1 MNDKSFEQI
10 KNLIAVFRLLA
21 TKVQKDNQ
29 TKTKNLK
36 EANQVLEACRKEYQ
50 KLHHENETLKK
61 TIKQQE
67 ELQKYQDQ
75 LKNQP
80 TCADGKKIIITL
92 KDIEFDEDKPKKIF
106 ATQKKEKRHYGF
118 DYYSDETD
126 IESED
131 EPTDNDDSN
140 DKIVIREE
148 KKTLKRKTQEHLLPK
163 SRRKNRKVSWAI

>member
-29 TKTKNLK
+29 TRTKNLK

-50 KLHHENETLKK
+50 KLHYENETLKK
-61 TIKQQE
+61 TIKHQE

-80 TCADGKKIIITL
+80 SCADRKKIIITL
-92 KDIEFDEDKPKKIF
+92 KDIEFDDDKSKKLF
-106 ATQKKEKRHYGF
+106 ATQKKEKRHFDF

-131 EPTDNDDSN
+131 EHTNNEDSN
-140 DKIVIREE
+140 DEFVIRKE
-148 KKTLKRKTQEHLLPK
+148 KKTLKRKAQEHLPK
-163 SRRKNRKVSWAI
+163 SRRKNRNVSWAI

>member
-80 TCADGKKIIITL
+80 TCADRKKIIITL
-92 KDIEFDEDKPKKIF
+92 KDIEFDEDKSKKIF
-106 ATQKKEKRHYGF
+106 ATQKK
-118 DYYSDETD
+118 DETD
-126 IESED
+126 ELRII
-131 EPTDNDDSN
+131 PTKQILKVKMNLLTMTTAM
-140 DKIVIREE
+140 IRLLSE
-148 KKTLKRKTQEHLLPK
+148 KKKKH
-163 SRRKNRKVSWAI
+163 

>member
-61 TIKQQE
+61 N
-67 ELQKYQDQ
+67 Y
-75 LKNQP
+75 
-80 TCADGKKIIITL
+80 
-92 KDIEFDEDKPKKIF
+92 
-106 ATQKKEKRHYGF
+106 
-118 DYYSDETD
+118 
-126 IESED
+126 
-131 EPTDNDDSN
+131 
-140 DKIVIREE
+140 
-148 KKTLKRKTQEHLLPK
+148 
-163 SRRKNRKVSWAI
+163 

>member
-36 EANQVLEACRKEYQ
+36 EANQVLEAYRKEYQ
-50 KLHHENETLKK
+50 KLHYENETLKK

-80 TCADGKKIIITL
+80 TCADRKKNNNN
-92 KDIEFDEDKPKKIF
+92 PKRYRI
-106 ATQKKEKRHYGF
+106 
-118 DYYSDETD
+118 
-126 IESED
+126 
-131 EPTDNDDSN
+131 
-140 DKIVIREE
+140 
-148 KKTLKRKTQEHLLPK
+148 
-163 SRRKNRKVSWAI
+163 